1 MRFPAL
7 VVAAALAGLFAGIG
21 DGLAQQAGMGC
32 KAEQPPGKPQILRC
46 GGGLTII
53 AENGADFTLLD
64 RDHDGR
70 IDGIDLRSKAVF
82 IDAPKKKSGRQFE
95 VTTPQAIAAVRG
107 TKWAVDAA
115 GSKTSVFVDSG
126 RVSVLAETRATLRPT
141 SATMRRSCMSAMAPA
156 AIEIKRVGSSAAVC
170 TSATMSADEVNSVI
184 AQAAPTP
191 WISRPRFDSR
201 PAIQIRRK
209 TG

>member
-1 MRFPAL
+1 MEFMAMRFPAL
-7 VVAAALAGLFAGIG
+7 VVAATLTGLFAGIG

-32 KAEQPPGKPQILRC
+32 RAEQPPGKPQTLRC

-70 IDGIDLRSKAVF
+70 INGIDLRSKAVF

-107 TKWAVDAA
+107 TNWAVDAA

-126 RVSVLAETRATLRPT
+126 RVSVRRPDVDGRVVLGPGEGVDVEGMEPLNVKRWPT
-141 SATMRRSCMSAMAPA
+141 ARVAALMA
-156 AIEIKRVGSSAAVC
+156 RLG
-170 TSATMSADEVNSVI
+170 
-184 AQAAPTP
+184 
-191 WISRPRFDSR
+191 R
-201 PAIQIRRK
+201 
-209 TG
+209 